1 MNDPARAPRER
12 RGMPRWTIDE
22 EATLQANGELYP
34 CKLADISASGVRF
47 ECAATLAVGDTPVL
61 RLHGIQPL
69 GLRVVRVEPGS
80 IAATFVDGPH
90 YLFR

>member
-1 MNDPARAPRER
+1 MNGRTRARRER
-12 RGMPRWTIDE
+12 RGMPRWANDE

-47 ECAATLAVGDTPVL
+47 TCAATLSFGDTVVL

-69 GLRVVRVEPGS
+69 ELRVVRVERGS

-90 YLFR
+90 DIFH